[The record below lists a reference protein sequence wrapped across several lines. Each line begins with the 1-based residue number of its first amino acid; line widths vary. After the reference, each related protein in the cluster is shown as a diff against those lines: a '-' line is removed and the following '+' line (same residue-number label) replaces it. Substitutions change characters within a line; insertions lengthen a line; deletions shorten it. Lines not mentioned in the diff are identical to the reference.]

1 MINVFDRDFTI
12 VLNPRVVV
20 FLVIA
25 RSLVVSISIHANTSQ
40 PLFAEAHSSCV
51 TVAEGKASLGKAS
64 LGKAAINSGSLD

>member
-12 VLNPRVVV
+12 VLHPRVVV

-51 TVAEGKASLGKAS
+51 TVAEGKASLGKA
-64 LGKAAINSGSLD
+64 AINSGSLD